1 MDKYKDNF
9 LAKNINQYIK
19 YLNQKDI
26 SYRKKE
32 AKEALKRTGV
42 ITSKGTLKKKIIS

>member
-1 MDKYKDNF
+1 MDKYKNNF
-9 LAKNINQYIK
+9 LAKSINQYIR
-19 YLNQKDI
+19 YLSQKDI

-42 ITSKGTLKKKIIS
+42 ITSKGTLKKRIVS